1 MNISLD
7 DRRQILVLISQ
18 VKALRNTIQS
28 TLNNSKAQEHSRYVS
43 FRSYAV
49 TYNDLVKSARNVLKV
64 NTVLYTFNT
73 DDMKSY
79 MDTLWGYQ
87 KEVMEQV
94 LLCTE
99 LLLSALEGSVDFVND
114 EFDNVSDFILSHLRA
129 TIFQQPDKELD
140 VQNAIEVLL
149 IGRGL
154 SKGADYDRESG
165 KFEFSGKEYIP
176 DFVLP
181 KMNMCIEVKLLKEG
195 RRSQMIE
202 EISADITAYK
212 KQYERILFVVYDLGV
227 IRDEVEFRRDIE
239 MIDGVKVVVVK
250 H

>member
-1 MNISLD
+1 M
-7 DRRQILVLISQ
+7 
-18 VKALRNTIQS
+18 
-28 TLNNSKAQEHSRYVS
+28 
-43 FRSYAV
+43 
-49 TYNDLVKSARNVLKV
+49 
-64 NTVLYTFNT
+64 
-73 DDMKSY
+73 
-79 MDTLWGYQ
+79 
-87 KEVMEQV
+87 
-94 LLCTE
+94 
-99 LLLSALEGSVDFVND
+99 
-114 EFDNVSDFILSHLRA
+114 RA

-212 KQYERILFVVYDLGV
+212 KQYEHILFVVYDLGV

-239 MIDGVKVVVVK
+239 MIEGVKVVVVK

>member
-1 MNISLD
+1 MKNSLD

-28 TLNNSKAQEHSRYVS
+28 TLNNSEAQEHSRYVS

-99 LLLSALEGSVDFVND
+99 LLLSALEGSVDFVNS
-114 EFDNVSDFILSHLRA
+114 FFRICVLR
-129 TIFQQPDKELD
+129 FF
-140 VQNAIEVLL
+140 N
-149 IGRGL
+149 
-154 SKGADYDRESG
+154 
-165 KFEFSGKEYIP
+165 
-176 DFVLP
+176 
-181 KMNMCIEVKLLKEG
+181 
-195 RRSQMIE
+195 SQIKNLM
-202 EISADITAYK
+202 
-212 KQYERILFVVYDLGV
+212 
-227 IRDEVEFRRDIE
+227 FR
-239 MIDGVKVVVVK
+239 ML
-250 H
+250 